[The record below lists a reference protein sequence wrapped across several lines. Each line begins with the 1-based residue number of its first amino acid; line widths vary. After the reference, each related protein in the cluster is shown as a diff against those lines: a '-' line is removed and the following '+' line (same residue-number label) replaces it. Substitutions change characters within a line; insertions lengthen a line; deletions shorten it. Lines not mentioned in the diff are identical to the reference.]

1 MSKPDNNFLSLAD
14 QTDRFHS
21 GLHIDPREEGK
32 NPADF
37 DDLLKISR
45 CTRISVGCFTVLGG
59 GLQRENAIDL
69 NRECQAVLLSDGTI
83 EAGRQNAITIKGGCA
98 DTHLCRIVIIRAGG
112 NCDVELGNHSD
123 QSAKR
128 TTRTYLH
135 DVARSDGKPLRVT
148 VGNADW
154 PRCTGTT
161 RIERQ
166 YFRSYRLKAYLFI
179 KRIFPAL
186 P

>member
-1 MSKPDNNFLSLAD
+1 MSKPDNNFLSFAD
-14 QTDRFHS
+14 QTDVTHA

-37 DDLLKISR
+37 DDLLKISH
-45 CTRISVGCFTVLGG
+45 CTTLTIQRFTVLGG

-69 NRECQAVLLSDGTI
+69 NRECNDVTLKDGTI
-83 EAGRQNAITIKGGCA
+83 EAGKQNAITIKGGCKLTKLA
-98 DTHLCRIVIIRAGG
+98 RIVIIRAGG

-123 QSAKR
+123 QSDKR
-128 TTRTYLH
+128 TTHTYLL

-154 PRCTGTT
+154 PICRGTT
-161 RIERQ
+161 IERQ
-166 YFRSYRLKAYLFI
+166 YFRSYRLKAYLLL
-179 KRIFPAL
+179 KRLFPAL

>member
-1 MSKPDNNFLSLAD
+1 MSKPDNNFLSFAD
-14 QTDRFHS
+14 EIGITHA

-37 DDLLKISR
+37 DDLLKISHCANVKIER
-45 CTRISVGCFTVLGG
+45 FTVLGG

-69 NRECQAVLLSDGTI
+69 NRECYGVVLKDGTI
-83 EAGRQNAITIKGGCA
+83 EAGRQNAITIKGGCT
-98 DTHLCRIVIIRAGG
+98 DTVLCRLVIIRAGG

-154 PRCTGTT
+154 PIATGST

-166 YFRSYRLKAYLFI
+166 YFRSYRLKAYLLL
-179 KRIFPAL
+179 KRLFPAL

>member
-1 MSKPDNNFLSLAD
+1 MSKPDTNFLSFAD
-14 QTDRFHS
+14 QTDVTHA

-37 DDLLKISR
+37 DDLLKISH
-45 CTRISVGCFTVLGG
+45 CTRLNLFRFTVLGG
-59 GLQRENAIDL
+59 GLQRENAIDC
-69 NRECQAVLLSDGTI
+69 NRECQDVQLWDGTI
-83 EAGRQNAITIKGGCA
+83 EAGRQNAITIKGGC
-98 DTHLCRIVIIRAGG
+98 TRIVLNRIVIIRAGG
-112 NCDVELGNHSD
+112 NCDIELGNHSD
-123 QSAKR
+123 QSHCR

-154 PRCTGTT
+154 PIATGSTC
-161 RIERQ
+161 IERQ
-166 YFRSYRLKAYLFI
+166 YFRSYRLKAYLLL
-179 KRIFPAL
+179 KRLFPAI